1 VEDTLSNSVHVA
13 PFWSLSICPY
23 CVARVDV
30 TSISS
35 WIEHFLGHHRRLF
48 SSFFTCPTCIGIRV
62 YNVTSYI
69 GHWEEAHAPSLALIV
84 VLDESN
90 VSARYG
96 CGLALFTIMKIV
108 DLMKLAPQEP
118 NLGEADR
125 MDSVY
130 GGYCPATDDGKR
142 LAVLIKRNQMAALPG
157 DWRTEKEKQEEELA
171 QRKRLAASQAGARA
185 AKQRP
190 ATRGAEEWRD
200 PTPTMR
206 SAASS
211 RAGSPAPSQ
220 SWADVAAADRP
231 DAGPYSVR
239 SEVFASPAATGDQW
253 EPTPGEIENLL
264 RLDSEAGD
272 DSKMD
277 DNEEE
282 EM

>member
-1 VEDTLSNSVHVA
+1 
-13 PFWSLSICPY
+13 
-23 CVARVDV
+23 VARVDV

-35 WIEHFLGHHRRLF
+35 WLEHFLGHHRKLF
-48 SSFFTCPTCIGIRV
+48 SSLFTCPTCIGIRV
-62 YNVTSYI
+62 YNAMSYI

-96 CGLALFTIMKIV
+96 CGLALFTLMKIV
-108 DLMKLAPQEP
+108 DLMKLGTQEA
-118 NLGEADR
+118 NLGEPDS
-125 MDSVY
+125 MESVY

-142 LAVLIKRNQMAALPG
+142 LAVIVKRTQMAALPG

-185 AKQRP
+185 AKQKP
-190 ATRGAEEWRD
+190 ATRGADEWRD

-211 RAGSPAPSQ
+211 RAGSPAPSM
-220 SWADVAAADRP
+220 SWAGAAAAADTQ
-231 DAGPYSVR
+231 DGGPYSVR
-239 SEVFASPAATGDQW
+239 SEVFASPGVPGGGEQW